1 MSSSSSPTDAV
12 LTSTSTVLSRSSM
25 MSGCSSKET
34 RFRDLRLS
42 NALSSFKIEAGLELE
57 AEGELV
63 GGTRL
68 DFCSPG
74 LADADADAG
83 AGADAGSLKSE
94 EELDGERRQVSGL
107 FIRAGEMAPPLS
119 SLFFRR
125 AFFSSFLFRFS
136 SFSSFV
142 FFVFSFFVSFSSF
155 ALIAFRRCSRLS
167 WSALEI
173 SDLVI
178 FLF

>member
-1 MSSSSSPTDAV
+1 
-12 LTSTSTVLSRSSM
+12 
-25 MSGCSSKET
+25 
-34 RFRDLRLS
+34 
-42 NALSSFKIEAGLELE
+42 
-57 AEGELV
+57 
-63 GGTRL
+63 
-68 DFCSPG
+68 
-74 LADADADAG
+74 
-83 AGADAGSLKSE
+83 
-94 EELDGERRQVSGL
+94 
-107 FIRAGEMAPPLS
+107 MAPPLS

-173 SDLVI
+173 LDLVI
-178 FLF
+178 FFF